1 MDIIDGTRASQA
13 AIPALIVAL
22 IIVVPGLF
30 LRYFLREARMD
41 KNILAWLERAFVV
54 GFLVAVTITFF
65 LNY

>member
-1 MDIIDGTRASQA
+1 MDNIDGVRVSQA
-13 AIPALIVAL
+13 AIPALITAL

-30 LRYFLREARMD
+30 LRKFLREAGMD
-41 KNILAWLERAFVV
+41 KKILGWLEGAFAV